1 MSAKVSERDVALVRA
16 GYELWNTG
24 DVAGLASLCFSDDIE
39 YQNSPEWPGQRV
51 YRGSDAVARFLKE
64 EVADVIALEG
74 IEIER
79 MDVFDDEILIAMTAR
94 TRGFQSGIDFGAV
107 PVFHLAR
114 VRDGKVSRVRVYLD
128 EDQALEAARTGSG

>member
-1 MSAKVSERDVALVRA
+1 VARVTDREVELVRA

-24 DVAGLASLCFSDDIE
+24 DVAGLAELCFSDDIE

-64 EVADVIALEG
+64 EVADVIGLEG
-74 IEIER
+74 IEIDR
-79 MDVFDDEILIAMTAR
+79 MDVLGDEILIAMRAR

-107 PVFHLAR
+107 PVFHVAR
-114 VRDGKVSRVRVYLD
+114 IEEGKVSRVRVYLD
-128 EDQALEAARTGSG
+128 ESQAIEAARTGAG